1 MYEKNKNKNKKQS
14 KIYEQEPLA
23 LFSLR
28 EEIGQNS
35 NQWDSACLRPRAH
48 RSPECHGR
56 RTESPHRPQVKGSL
70 LRDRA
75 AGTSVTQRSSG
86 NGNSCRCT
94 FSPLG
99 TFETTSICQSTHNPR
114 SRMVT
119 TIKKKKNPR
128 SKAPNNLNVARLDAD
143 DPVHVY

>member
-75 AGTSVTQRSSG
+75 AGTVSYRG
-86 NGNSCRCT
+86 
-94 FSPLG
+94 PLG
-99 TFETTSICQSTHNPR
+99 METAVDVLSHHWEH
-114 SRMVT
+114 SRLRPFVRAPT
-119 TIKKKKNPR
+119 T
-128 SKAPNNLNVARLDAD
+128 LEVEW
-143 DPVHVY
+143 